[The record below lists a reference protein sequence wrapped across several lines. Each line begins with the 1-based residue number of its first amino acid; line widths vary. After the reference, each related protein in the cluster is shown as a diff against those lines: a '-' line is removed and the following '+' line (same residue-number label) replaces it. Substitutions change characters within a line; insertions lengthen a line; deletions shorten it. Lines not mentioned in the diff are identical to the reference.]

1 MGEDKKR
8 SRESDA
14 ALQARLSQLELENRL
29 RLQRNAPT
37 VGGEAIKDTPRRGFG
52 SAQGI
57 AHLRHTEYQRR
68 GPSPPPPPTP
78 IPEPG
83 KARFGGTY
91 LQPPLPGII
100 SADATPGNELIAPVP
115 AKPTPTPAPA
125 PDKEVRTRPLQ
136 GVGQPPS
143 PPASGGPAPSGVM
156 PSGRPLPATGPP
168 VAPAKEAAAARPAP
182 AGPAVP
188 VSAQFDPK
196 PKVVGGNALGKAPLP
211 PLYHAGMKAAQEAE
225 KARVG
230 DKPEAVAK
238 ADVVVPEGSEVTRDG
253 PKAPRVKRFKNP
265 TLAPKAKE

>member
-1 MGEDKKR
+1 
-8 SRESDA
+8 
-14 ALQARLSQLELENRL
+14 
-29 RLQRNAPT
+29 
-37 VGGEAIKDTPRRGFG
+37 
-52 SAQGI
+52 
-57 AHLRHTEYQRR
+57 
-68 GPSPPPPPTP
+68 
-78 IPEPG
+78 
-83 KARFGGTY
+83 
-91 LQPPLPGII
+91 
-100 SADATPGNELIAPVP
+100 
-115 AKPTPTPAPA
+115 
-125 PDKEVRTRPLQ
+125 
-136 GVGQPPS
+136 
-143 PPASGGPAPSGVM
+143 M